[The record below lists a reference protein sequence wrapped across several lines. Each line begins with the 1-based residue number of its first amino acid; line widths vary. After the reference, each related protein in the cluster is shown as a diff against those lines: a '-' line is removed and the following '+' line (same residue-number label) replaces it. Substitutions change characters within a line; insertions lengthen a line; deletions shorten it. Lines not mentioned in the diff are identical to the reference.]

1 MGRWNDL
8 SPHRRRQLAA
18 LGFVQIVLAL
28 AAWLDLAIRPAARV
42 RGPKWAWTLVI
53 GVNFFGPLAYFGWG
67 RRAAAQPDLRD
78 GEAGFTDR

>member
-1 MGRWNDL
+1 MARWNDL
-8 SPHRRRQLAA
+8 SPHRRRQLVA

-42 RGPKWAWTLVI
+42 RGPKWAWTLAI

-67 RRAAAQPDLRD
+67 RRSTAQRDLHD
-78 GEAGFTDR
+78 GEVGFTNR

>member
-1 MGRWNDL
+1 MGWADL

-18 LGFVQIVLAL
+18 IGIVQVLLAV

-53 GVNFFGPLAYFGWG
+53 GVNFVGPLAYFGWG
-67 RRAAAQPDLRD
+67 RRTARPDLDD
-78 GEAGFTDR
+78 GEVRFTDR